1 MESVSII
8 MPAYNVEDYIEES
21 IRSVIEQTY
30 SNWELIIIDDRSTD
44 QTISKVE
51 PFLADN
57 RIKLLVNECN
67 LGGAGTRNRG
77 IDMASGRFIAFLD
90 SDDLWSPEKLEQQV
104 DFMLSNGHQFC
115 FTGYSNISETGK
127 YLNEVECP
135 KKVSF
140 SDLLKSNYIGCLTVM
155 YDTAT
160 LGKQSMPL
168 YRKRQDYALW
178 LKLLKLTG
186 HAYGLQSSLAQY
198 RIRGGSLSKSK
209 VDAIKFYWQIL
220 RDVGKC
226 SVAKS
231 SYNLLCYLSIVCV
244 KKFSPSIYNNYFLK

>member
-104 DFMLSNGHQFC
+104 DFMLSNGYQFC

-135 KKVSF
+135 KKLALVIFLS
-140 SDLLKSNYIGCLTVM
+140 LT
-155 YDTAT
+155 
-160 LGKQSMPL
+160 
-168 YRKRQDYALW
+168 
-178 LKLLKLTG
+178 
-186 HAYGLQSSLAQY
+186 
-198 RIRGGSLSKSK
+198 I
-209 VDAIKFYWQIL
+209 
-220 RDVGKC
+220 
-226 SVAKS
+226 
-231 SYNLLCYLSIVCV
+231 
-244 KKFSPSIYNNYFLK
+244 